1 MLDLAFGVLAL
12 LSLLS
17 GLAAPSVLA
26 SASGRSASG
35 RSLKTLALSEA
46 VLLAAWGICC
56 LLPHTTFLG
65 GPVSWG
71 IVPTLFAIGG
81 VFLVAFGGFAYLI
94 GSFLIGLFSKI
105 PQDDAAT
112 GQEGIHRSRWGG

>member
-26 SASGRSASG
+26 TASG
-35 RSLKTLALSEA
+35 RSLKILASNEA

-71 IVPTLFAIGG
+71 MVPGLFAIGG

-105 PQDDAAT
+105 PQDDAAM
-112 GQEGIHRSRWGG
+112 GQEGVHRSRWGG